1 MRIAALIQTMYHELY
16 YCAEN
21 ISNPEKKNWNSN
33 INRYCKGKAII
44 MAIIFK
50 ELLDR
55 FNVKSEIV
63 YDRDITFYYLRITS
77 KPVSASCN
85 NNTITL
91 AKET

>member
-50 ELLDR
+50 
-55 FNVKSEIV
+55 
-63 YDRDITFYYLRITS
+63 
-77 KPVSASCN
+77 
-85 NNTITL
+85 
-91 AKET
+91 